1 MSDATRAYLGS
12 WPEFY
17 DRLLVPVLFEPYAR
31 LLAGRLQGMT
41 SGNVLEI
48 AAGTGVVTRELI
60 RTLPEEVGI
69 TATDLNQPML
79 DRAQSYAGA
88 ERVRWQ
94 QADALALPFGD
105 GSFECIVCQFGVMFF
120 ADKQAAFREALRVL
134 KPDGHFLFS
143 VWDRREEIAIQY
155 IASEVVGRLL
165 SLDPGSLL
173 SPPYHDRVAVY
184 SDLTAAGFVSISIET
199 LPERSRTNSAREA
212 AIATCHGSMLR
223 SHIESHAPDRLEE
236 ITNAVTTA
244 VAERYGTGPIDAPMQ
259 AILFTSFRPIAP

>member
-60 RTLPEEVGI
+60 RTLPETVAI

-105 GSFECIVCQFGVMFF
+105 CTFECIVCQFGVMFF

-134 KPDGHFLFS
+134 KPDGRFLFS

-184 SDLTAAGFVSISIET
+184 SDLAAGGLLASASRHCPSAPVQIP
-199 LPERSRTNSAREA
+199 PEKLQSPPVTVQCSVATSSRTLQIASKRSLTQWPLLWLSGMAR
-212 AIATCHGSMLR
+212 GRSMLR
-223 SHIESHAPDRLEE
+223 CRRSCS
-236 ITNAVTTA
+236 
-244 VAERYGTGPIDAPMQ
+244 
-259 AILFTSFRPIAP
+259 TSFRPTAL

>member
-1 MSDATRAYLGS
+1 MGSERSSAGQDTSRRARSWIWLPLIEPERKPHRLKLASEGEMSDATRAYRGS
-12 WPEFY
+12 WPKFY

-60 RTLPEEVGI
+60 RTLPEAVGI

-88 ERVRWQ
+88 KRVRWQ

-105 GSFECIVCQFGVMFF
+105 SSFECIVCHFGVMFF

-134 KPDGHFLFS
+134 KPDGPFLFS
-143 VWDRREEIAIQY
+143 LWDGREEN
-155 IASEVVGRLL
+155 
-165 SLDPGSLL
+165 
-173 SPPYHDRVAVY
+173 
-184 SDLTAAGFVSISIET
+184 T
-199 LPERSRTNSAREA
+199 
-212 AIATCHGSMLR
+212 
-223 SHIESHAPDRLEE
+223 
-236 ITNAVTTA
+236 
-244 VAERYGTGPIDAPMQ
+244 
-259 AILFTSFRPIAP
+259 

>member
-31 LLAGRLQGMT
+31 LLAGRLRGMT

-60 RTLPEEVGI
+60 RTLPEAVGI

-105 GSFECIVCQFGVMFF
+105 GSFESIVCQFDVI
-120 ADKQAAFREALRVL
+120 
-134 KPDGHFLFS
+134 
-143 VWDRREEIAIQY
+143 RR
-155 IASEVVGRLL
+155 
-165 SLDPGSLL
+165 
-173 SPPYHDRVAVY
+173 
-184 SDLTAAGFVSISIET
+184 
-199 LPERSRTNSAREA
+199 
-212 AIATCHGSMLR
+212 
-223 SHIESHAPDRLEE
+223 
-236 ITNAVTTA
+236 
-244 VAERYGTGPIDAPMQ
+244 
-259 AILFTSFRPIAP
+259 